1 MEVRFRPLPQSA
13 LARRADAGQTGSES
27 GQSFMEVIESVTG
40 AENNPEE
47 NPNSG
52 RKQEPPSR
60 TGAFAGVSG
69 PVEERTEGGAE
80 ESTASNAEKN
90 ADKAA
95 PEEKPLG
102 VRIDMTA

>member
-1 MEVRFRPLPQSA
+1 MEVRFRPLPHAA
-13 LARRADAGQTGSES
+13 LARRVNAGQTGSET

-52 RKQEPPSR
+52 SKQEPPRQR
-60 TGAFAGVSG
+60 TSPAGGSE
-69 PVEERTEGGAE
+69 PVEESTKTGSDEPTTSAAE
-80 ESTASNAEKN
+80 NA
-90 ADKAA
+90 ADKANS
-95 PEEKPLG
+95 EGKPLG

>member
-1 MEVRFRPLPQSA
+1 MEVRFRPLPHSA
-13 LARRADAGQTGSES
+13 LARRVHAGQTGSET

-52 RKQEPPSR
+52 RKQEPPRPR
-60 TGAFAGVSG
+60 TSLAGGSE
-69 PVEERTEGGAE
+69 PVEESTETGSE
-80 ESTASNAEKN
+80 EPMASTAEKI
-90 ADKAA
+90 ADKAT
-95 PEEKPLG
+95 PEGKPLG